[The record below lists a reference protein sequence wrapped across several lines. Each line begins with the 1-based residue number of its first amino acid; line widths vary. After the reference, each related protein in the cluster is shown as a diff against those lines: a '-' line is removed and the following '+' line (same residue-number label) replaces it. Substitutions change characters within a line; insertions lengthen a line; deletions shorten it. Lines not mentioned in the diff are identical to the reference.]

1 MHKIER
7 DGSYHFGVLREK
19 ERAQGSTTGFLRNTE
34 YGERCWSGERFLHHG
49 CKTFEEFLH
58 KNPLK
63 LPANRIFSFFKVT
76 GDQKE
81 LVYEGNPSPATANI
95 VTTVAQPTMGDAI
108 PVHTVHTPPPRPDH
122 LSITQEK
129 NAEIERLKNELSTAK
144 NNMQAQEQTIRDLR
158 YMLADKDR
166 EILHTK
172 AQLEAQTQIHDLK
185 TQQLL
190 DTHEREITDLR
201 RIHDS
206 EMKILEERVALDA
219 QRALGDMMKKD
230 TGLSDGIQM
239 LAPVA
244 IDIFSRAAESLINR
258 LNAPQQ
264 GLPQQGY
271 QQQQPYLQ
279 QQQYPQQPYPQQP
292 YQQQQQGYQQQTVPA
307 RQSAYENE
315 VYQ

>member
-1 MHKIER
+1 MSHKIER
-7 DGSYHFGVLREK
+7 DGSYHFGVLREQ
-19 ERAQGSTTGFLRNTE
+19 ERAQGNSTGFLRSTE
-34 YGERCWSGERFLHHG
+34 CGERCWSGERFLHHG
-49 CKTFEEFLH
+49 CKTFEEFLR

-63 LPANRIFSFFKVT
+63 LPANRIFSFFKVV

-95 VTTVAQPTMGDAI
+95 VTTVVQPTTMGDAV
-108 PVHTVHTPPPRPDH
+108 PVHTPPPRPDH
-122 LSITQEK
+122 LSITQER

-158 YMLADKDR
+158 YMVADKDR

-172 AQLEAQTQIHDLK
+172 AQLEAQKQIHDLK

-206 EMKILEERVALDA
+206 EMKIVEERVALDA

-264 GLPQQGY
+264 GY

-279 QQQYPQQPYPQQP
+279 QQQYPQQPYPQQQQYPQQP
-292 YQQQQQGYQQQTVPA
+292 YQQQGYQQQTVPA